1 MWCPKCA
8 SVTKVIGTHLTE
20 KNTVIRFRIC
30 KMCDIYF
37 LTKEFRDTREN
48 IEKYLKSLE
57 HLPKEIQ
64 EYHKQGFEKY
74 L

>member
-1 MWCPKCA
+1 
-8 SVTKVIGTHLTE
+8 
-20 KNTVIRFRIC
+20 
-30 KMCDIYF
+30 MCDIHF
-37 LTKEFRDTREN
+37 LTEEFRDTREN

-64 EYHKQGFEKY
+64 EYQSQGLKKY